1 MTYQRLLAQL
11 LPTTSMPSTRPSYKT
26 LFRAV
31 LRQRHRQGKGKV
43 RLSRCLRRRLHTRSN
58 SRGTPTRWYSP
69 SLMLYCVHREPYFD
83 LTEMNTSDHCFSM
96 DGFLVASH
104 QQDGSASWTPV
115 SWPTFLSFV
124 CNETNV
130 GHLSPRHPMRLFAK
144 IVRGQLPLLSCL
156 SHS

>member
-1 MTYQRLLAQL
+1 MIYQRLPAQL
-11 LPTTSMPSTRPSYKT
+11 LPTTSTHSTRRSYKI

-31 LRQRHRQGKGKV
+31 LRQRHRQGKV
-43 RLSRCLRRRLHTRSN
+43 RLSRCLRRSRLHMRSN
-58 SRGTPTRWYSP
+58 SKGTPTRWYYL
-69 SLMLYCVHREPYFD
+69 SLTLYCVHREPCLD
-83 LTEMNTSDHCFSM
+83 LTEMNASNHCFSM

-144 IVRGQLPLLSCL
+144 IVRG
-156 SHS
+156 